1 MKTNKKV
8 LGLILGGLM
17 SISLVGCSK
26 TDKAEE
32 LILENVENTLQ
43 ANLEEYENRYD
54 YLDLYGQ
61 DSIDTAKVINIKKS
75 HVEIEKLKRKYEIT
89 LTLKLEDESEDL
101 DGEYITIMEIDKDKF
116 DFEMLKDEDLL
127 YNNDIK
133 VVAMIT
139 KNNNK
144 VVLKNCTED
153 YRNRTDDCCIYDEYT
168 LKDMLCFALG
178 DINIDSINFY

>member
-1 MKTNKKV
+1 MKTNQKV

-43 ANLEEYENRYD
+43 ANLEEYGSRYD

-75 HVEIEKLKRKYEIT
+75 HVKIEELKKQKYTTIVIPNELASFSQDIISKYKYDPT
-89 LTLKLEDESEDL
+89 LNIVIVPS
-101 DGEYITIMEIDKDKF
+101 
-116 DFEMLKDEDLL
+116 
-127 YNNDIK
+127 
-133 VVAMIT
+133 
-139 KNNNK
+139 KNN
-144 VVLKNCTED
+144 
-153 YRNRTDDCCIYDEYT
+153 
-168 LKDMLCFALG
+168 
-178 DINIDSINFY
+178 